1 MKKASL
7 KNFFI
12 LLSTSVIA
20 TTSLLSFSHNKTTV
34 DNFTN
39 NQSASSFSAQSFA
52 SQTVQPA
59 ETKATAYFEKTDLF
73 NHINVSLPLESNEL
87 RDLNSD
93 YIFIS
98 LTLKH
103 PNATEDDNVMYLGY
117 KDRVEE
123 VTNSILPTKL
133 SLENGKYHADSKTY
147 TLTVKF
153 SGNYTW
159 SLSTLTFQ
167 LGLDGREIT
176 IKPTTKPVPKP
187 APVVGQDRSATTN
200 RSSRRR
206 RSLSE
211 ASSSLTRNSFD
222 QMSEAD
228 LLKLA
233 GTVQQYHAPTKPQ
246 WKPAISDVKII
257 PVQEDRSANFR
268 STTTTTNHYIPKN
281 YVTLHATDEYLKVLD
296 HSQWTG
302 FVPNLRWY
310 QVAIPNEYKFFE
322 NGERKFYLNMNI
334 SEGDKSS
341 STSYVVDGHKATLI
355 TNYGSNKYD
364 ISMFEDTYK
373 ANDEKGF
380 ITFQIRLGN
389 NFDPAKSRLT
399 MSFTGFRNGTYF
411 QIPGTKKD
419 VKVKHL
425 SQWQQREVW
434 NRGTW
439 NKYVTVEGSEHAKTG
454 DTLTVELKHPDAP
467 EVTLKYKVKDNKLI
481 PDGNNDNSVKFG
493 IYQKGSKDIVVTQGH
508 KIGFYVELSSLFD
521 PTKTEITVKFNNK
534 TTQVVKLPNFWNMF
548 PDKY

>member
-20 TTSLLSFSHNKTTV
+20 TTSLLGFSHNKTTV

-39 NQSASSFSAQSFA
+39 NQSTSSFSAQSFA

-59 ETKATAYFEKTDLF
+59 EAKPTAYFEKTDLF

-103 PNATEDDNVMYLGY
+103 PNAAEDDNVMYLGY

-153 SGNYTW
+153 SGNYAW

-167 LGLDGREIT
+167 LGLDGREVT
-176 IKPTTKPVPKP
+176 VKPTTKPQPKP
-187 APVVGQDRSATTN
+187 ATAVGQDRSA
-200 RSSRRR
+200 SSSKAKTRRR
-206 RSLSE
+206 RSLPE
-211 ASSSLTRNSFD
+211 ASSSLTQKSFN
-222 QMSEAD
+222 QMSEEE
-228 LLKLA
+228 LIKLA
-233 GTVQQYHAPTKPQ
+233 GTVQQYHAPAKPQ

-268 STTTTTNHYIPKN
+268 STTTNHYIPNN

-439 NKYVTVEGSEHAKTG
+439 NKYVTVEGSDHAQKG

-467 EVTLKYKVKDNKLI
+467 DTTLHYKVEGDKLVSV
-481 PDGNNDNSVKFG
+481 GNNGNSIKFN
-493 IYQKGSKDIVVTQGH
+493 IYEKGSSHIKVTKGH

-521 PTKTEITVKFNNK
+521 PTKTEITVKFDNK
-534 TTQVVKLPNFWNMF
+534 TPQVVKLPNFWNMF
-548 PDKY
+548 PERY